1 VGKIRKIDDFAGKN
15 CDVFLDFANKTCG
28 YDHGRHLMFDDS
40 LARQDTYF
48 SNQELRS
55 IGCETMRVSTSLRW

>member
-1 VGKIRKIDDFAGKN
+1 VGKIRNIDDFAGKN

-28 YDHGRHLMFDDS
+28 YDHERHLMFDDF
-40 LARQDTYF
+40 LARQDTSF

-55 IGCETMRVSTSLRW
+55 IG